1 MDKFYHS
8 VRLDEELCMGCI
20 NCIKRCPT
28 QAIRVRNGKAQI
40 NSKFCIDCGE
50 CIRVCPHHAKHA
62 TYDKMEVLKQYEYT
76 VALPPP
82 SLYSQFNNLD
92 DVNIVLNALL
102 MMGFDDVF
110 EVSAAAELVS
120 EATREYLSEN
130 PDKLPAISTAC
141 PSVVRLIR
149 VKFPNLIPNLLPLNP
164 PVEVAAILAAQ
175 KAMEK
180 TGLDRDKIG
189 IIFISP
195 CPSKVTYV
203 KSPLGTEHSEV
214 DKVLAIKDLYP
225 RLLSCMKAVGDDPPE
240 IGTSGKIG
248 VSWGR
253 SGGEASGLFTE
264 DYLAADGIENVIRVL
279 EDMEDQKFT
288 NLKFVELS
296 ACNGGCVG
304 GVLTVE
310 NPYVAEVKLKR
321 LRKYMPV
328 ARSHMQAGAEE
339 LVKWTKEV
347 HYEPVFNLGE
357 TMMESFARL
366 NQVERLLK
374 KLPGL
379 DCGSCGAPTCKA
391 LAEDIVRGEAV
402 ESDCVYFLRDNVHKL
417 AEEVSRLASDIV
429 EGDRDSYE
437 KFKVMTKY
445 IERIS
450 DELLS
455 LTEKKGGSVMTVRE
469 LIDSN
474 LFEIINVGEELDREI
489 KKPFCCDLL
498 SIAMGRAAEG
508 CAWVTVMGNVNTLAV
523 ASLADAACV
532 VMAEGTALDEAAVK
546 KAADQEITVL
556 KTELPIFEAAL
567 LIYQRLPHDELNL

>member
-8 VRLDEELCMGCI
+8 VRLDADLCMGCI

-62 TYDKMEVLKQYEYT
+62 TYDKLDVLKQYEYT
-76 VALPPP
+76 VALPAP

-102 MMGFDDVF
+102 MMGFHDVF

-130 PDKLPAISTAC
+130 PDRLPTISTAC

-149 VKFPNLIPNLLPLNP
+149 VRFPNLIPNLLPLNP
-164 PVEVAAILAAQ
+164 PVEVAAILAAE
-175 KAMEK
+175 KAMKE
-180 TGLDRDKIG
+180 TGLPREKIG

-203 KSPLGTEHSEV
+203 KSPLGTDHSEV
-214 DKVLAIKDLYP
+214 DRVLAIKEVYP
-225 RLLSCMKAVGDDPPE
+225 QLLSCMKAVGDDPPE

-248 VSWGR
+248 ISWGR

-264 DYLAADGIENVIRVL
+264 EYLAADGIENVIRVL

-288 NLKFVELS
+288 NLKFVELN

-328 ARSHMQAGAEE
+328 ARSHIEGNAEE
-339 LVKWTKEV
+339 LVKWTKDV
-347 HYEPVFNLGE
+347 QYEPVFNLGN

-366 NQVERLLK
+366 NQVERLCK

-379 DCGSCGAPTCKA
+379 DCGSCGAPTCKS

-402 ESDCVYFLRDNVHKL
+402 ESDCVYYLRENLHKL
-417 AEEVSRLASDIV
+417 SEEVSILADDIAAGNA
-429 EGDRDSYE
+429 EGYE
-437 KFKVMTKY
+437 MLKVMTEY
-445 IERIS
+445 IQRIS
-450 DELLS
+450 DEMSLLDS
-455 LTEKKGGSVMTVRE
+455 RDEKDK
-469 LIDSN
+469 
-474 LFEIINVGEELDREI
+474 
-489 KKPFCCDLL
+489 
-498 SIAMGRAAEG
+498 
-508 CAWVTVMGNVNTLAV
+508 
-523 ASLADAACV
+523 
-532 VMAEGTALDEAAVK
+532 
-546 KAADQEITVL
+546 DQE
-556 KTELPIFEAAL
+556 
-567 LIYQRLPHDELNL
+567 

>member
-8 VRLDEELCMGCI
+8 VRLDADLCMGCI

-62 TYDKMEVLKQYEYT
+62 TYDKLDVLKQYEYT
-76 VALPPP
+76 VALPAP

-102 MMGFDDVF
+102 MMGFHDVF

-130 PDKLPAISTAC
+130 PDRLPAISTAC

-149 VKFPNLIPNLLPLNP
+149 VRFPNLIPNLLPLNP
-164 PVEVAAILAAQ
+164 PVEVAAILAVE
-175 KAMEK
+175 KAMKE
-180 TGLDRDKIG
+180 TGLPREKIG

-203 KSPLGTEHSEV
+203 KSPLGTDHSEV
-214 DKVLAIKDLYP
+214 DRVLAIKEVYP
-225 RLLSCMKAVGDDPPE
+225 QLLSCMKAVGDDPPE

-248 VSWGR
+248 ISWGR

-264 DYLAADGIENVIRVL
+264 EYLAADGIENVIRVL

-288 NLKFVELS
+288 NLKFVELN

-328 ARSHMQAGAEE
+328 ARSHIEGNAEE
-339 LVKWTKEV
+339 LVKWTKDV
-347 HYEPVFNLGE
+347 QYEPVFNLGN

-366 NQVERLLK
+366 NQVERLCK

-379 DCGSCGAPTCKA
+379 DCGSCGAPTCKS

-402 ESDCVYFLRDNVHKL
+402 ESDCVYYLRENLHKL
-417 AEEVSRLASDIV
+417 SEEVSILADDIAAGNA
-429 EGDRDSYE
+429 EGYE
-437 KFKVMTKY
+437 MLKVMTEY
-445 IERIS
+445 IQRIS
-450 DELLS
+450 DEMSLLDS
-455 LTEKKGGSVMTVRE
+455 RDEKEK
-469 LIDSN
+469 
-474 LFEIINVGEELDREI
+474 
-489 KKPFCCDLL
+489 
-498 SIAMGRAAEG
+498 
-508 CAWVTVMGNVNTLAV
+508 
-523 ASLADAACV
+523 
-532 VMAEGTALDEAAVK
+532 
-546 KAADQEITVL
+546 DQE
-556 KTELPIFEAAL
+556 
-567 LIYQRLPHDELNL
+567 

>member
-8 VRLDEELCMGCI
+8 VRLDADLCMGCI

-62 TYDKMEVLKQYEYT
+62 TYDKLDVLKQYEYT
-76 VALPPP
+76 VALPAP

-102 MMGFDDVF
+102 MMGFHDVF

-130 PDKLPAISTAC
+130 PDRLPAISTAC

-149 VKFPNLIPNLLPLNP
+149 VRFPNLIPNLLPLNP
-164 PVEVAAILAAQ
+164 PVEVAAILAVE
-175 KAMEK
+175 KAMKE
-180 TGLDRDKIG
+180 TGLPREKIG

-203 KSPLGTEHSEV
+203 KFPLGTDHSEV
-214 DKVLAIKDLYP
+214 DRVLAIKEVYP
-225 RLLSCMKAVGDDPPE
+225 QLLSCMKAVGDDPPE

-248 VSWGR
+248 ISWGR

-264 DYLAADGIENVIRVL
+264 EYLAADGIENVIRVL

-288 NLKFVELS
+288 NLKFVELN

-328 ARSHMQAGAEE
+328 ARSHIEGNAEE
-339 LVKWTKEV
+339 LVKWTKDV
-347 HYEPVFNLGE
+347 QYEPVFNLGN

-366 NQVERLLK
+366 NQVERLCK

-379 DCGSCGAPTCKA
+379 DCGSCGAPTCKS

-402 ESDCVYFLRDNVHKL
+402 ESDCVYYLRENLHKL
-417 AEEVSRLASDIV
+417 SEEVSILADDIAAGNA
-429 EGDRDSYE
+429 EGYE
-437 KFKVMTKY
+437 MLKVMTEY
-445 IERIS
+445 IQRIS
-450 DELLS
+450 DEMSLLDS
-455 LTEKKGGSVMTVRE
+455 RDEKDK
-469 LIDSN
+469 
-474 LFEIINVGEELDREI
+474 
-489 KKPFCCDLL
+489 
-498 SIAMGRAAEG
+498 
-508 CAWVTVMGNVNTLAV
+508 
-523 ASLADAACV
+523 
-532 VMAEGTALDEAAVK
+532 
-546 KAADQEITVL
+546 DQE
-556 KTELPIFEAAL
+556 
-567 LIYQRLPHDELNL
+567 

>member
-8 VRLDEELCMGCI
+8 VRLDADLCMGCI

-62 TYDKMEVLKQYEYT
+62 TYDKLDVLKQYEYT
-76 VALPPP
+76 VALPAP

-102 MMGFDDVF
+102 MMGFHDVF

-130 PDKLPAISTAC
+130 PDRLPAISTAC

-149 VKFPNLIPNLLPLNP
+149 VRFPNLIPNLLPLNP
-164 PVEVAAILAAQ
+164 PVEVAAILAAE
-175 KAMEK
+175 KAMKE
-180 TGLDRDKIG
+180 TGLPREKIG

-203 KSPLGTEHSEV
+203 KSPLGTDHSEV
-214 DKVLAIKDLYP
+214 DRVLAIKDVYP
-225 RLLSCMKAVGDDPPE
+225 QLLSCMKAVGDDPPE

-248 VSWGR
+248 ISWGR

-264 DYLAADGIENVIRVL
+264 EYLAADGIENVIRVL

-288 NLKFVELS
+288 NLKFVELN

-328 ARSHMQAGAEE
+328 ARSHIEGNAEE
-339 LVKWTKEV
+339 LVKWTKDV
-347 HYEPVFNLGE
+347 QYEPVFNLGN

-366 NQVERLLK
+366 NQVERLCK

-402 ESDCVYFLRDNVHKL
+402 ESDCVYYLRENLHKL
-417 AEEVSRLASDIV
+417 SEEVSILADDIAAGNA
-429 EGDRDSYE
+429 EGYE
-437 KFKVMTKY
+437 MLKVMTEY
-445 IERIS
+445 IQRIS
-450 DELLS
+450 DEMSLLDS
-455 LTEKKGGSVMTVRE
+455 RDEKEK
-469 LIDSN
+469 
-474 LFEIINVGEELDREI
+474 
-489 KKPFCCDLL
+489 
-498 SIAMGRAAEG
+498 
-508 CAWVTVMGNVNTLAV
+508 
-523 ASLADAACV
+523 
-532 VMAEGTALDEAAVK
+532 
-546 KAADQEITVL
+546 DQE
-556 KTELPIFEAAL
+556 
-567 LIYQRLPHDELNL
+567 